1 MQQNLSVMSQKD
13 DAFEY
18 VLNRIADRAVRRLGL
33 DAGDP
38 RYAFLLRNLLNSL
51 CGPDGDEY
59 IAAEMMSYLNEE
71 GYDMEQE
78 EVQRI
83 VSEARVQCDP
93 HVFALQTALND
104 IEESNL
110 SGETAFD
117 NIRGFLDRHEH

>member
-1 MQQNLSVMSQKD
+1 MQKNLSVMSQKD

-18 VLNRIADRAVRRLGL
+18 VLNRITDRAVRRLGL

-38 RYAFLLRNLLNSL
+38 RYAFLLRNLLISL

-59 IAAEMMSYLNEE
+59 IAVEMMSYLNEE

-104 IEESNL
+104 IEELNL
-110 SGETAFD
+110 SGETAYD

>member
-1 MQQNLSVMSQKD
+1 MQKNLSVMSQKD

-38 RYAFLLRNLLNSL
+38 RYAFLLRNLLISL

-93 HVFALQTALND
+93 HVFALQTAFND

-110 SGETAFD
+110 SGETAYD

>member
-1 MQQNLSVMSQKD
+1 MSQKD
-13 DAFEY
+13 DAFEF
-18 VLNRIADRAVRRLGL
+18 VLNRIAERAVRRLGL

-38 RYAFLLRNLLNSL
+38 RYAFLLRNLLISL
-51 CGPDGDEY
+51 CGPNEDEY

>member
-1 MQQNLSVMSQKD
+1 
-13 DAFEY
+13 
-18 VLNRIADRAVRRLGL
+18 
-33 DAGDP
+33 
-38 RYAFLLRNLLNSL
+38 
-51 CGPDGDEY
+51 
-59 IAAEMMSYLNEE
+59 MMSYLNEE

>member
-1 MQQNLSVMSQKD
+1 MQKNLSVMSQKD

-38 RYAFLLRNLLNSL
+38 RYAFLLRNLLISL

-59 IAAEMMSYLNEE
+59 IAVEMMSYLNEE

-104 IEESNL
+104 IEELNL
-110 SGETAFD
+110 SGETAYD